1 MHGRDAYKFHP
12 PTFEYKEEPDYLISY
27 FQHESLQSARNV
39 VDLFTQARAV
49 CVEVNN
55 CLNDCMGQLELPNDA
70 SLNACTTTIKQNL
83 RGLAVEVDFVN
94 IQPEHGCPPRLVLS
108 QGIKRN
114 VDLACK
120 RLNEALKLAFEFS
133 TDEKHGTLKYDK
145 TLVGNFQKESHYF
158 HKVVP
163 ELLRYAE
170 FSANVKNQTNNFLS
184 DFTESYNTWMHDCQ

>member
-1 MHGRDAYKFHP
+1 MHGREAYKFDP
-12 PTFEYKEEPDYLISY
+12 PTFEYKKEPDYLISS
-27 FQHESLQSARNV
+27 FPRESFQSARNV
-39 VDLFTQARAV
+39 VDLFTQAREV

-70 SLNACTTTIKQNL
+70 SLNACITTIKQNL
-83 RGLAVEVDFVN
+83 RGFAVEVDFVG

-108 QGIKRN
+108 QQGIKGN

-120 RLNEALKLAFEFS
+120 RLNEALKLAFEFYN
-133 TDEKHGTLKYDK
+133 DEKHGTLRYDK

-158 HKVVP
+158 HEVVP

-170 FSANVKNQTNNFLS
+170 FSASVKNQTDNFLS
-184 DFTESYNTWMHDCQ
+184 DFIECMTLL